1 LTVTVT
7 ATRSGFTTVSKTS
20 VATVKVIGSPFTTVV
35 PTISGASG
43 NTATVGT
50 TLNAVTGVWDP
61 VPTTFTYVWK
71 RTSGGVTTVISKAT
85 KSSYTAVA
93 ADLGKTITVTV
104 TGSKTFFAT
113 ESVTSESPGVLIGN
127 PT

>member
-1 LTVTVT
+1 
-7 ATRSGFTTVSKTS
+7 
-20 VATVKVIGSPFTTVV
+20 
-35 PTISGASG
+35 
-43 NTATVGT
+43 
-50 TLNAVTGVWDP
+50 VTGVWDP
-61 VPTTFTYVWK
+61 VPTAFTYVWK
-71 RTSGGVTTVISKAT
+71 RTSGGVTTAISGAT
-85 KSSYTAVA
+85 KSSYKVVA

>member
-1 LTVTVT
+1 MTVTVT

-20 VATVKVIGSPFTTVV
+20 VATVKVIGAPFTTVV

-43 NTATVGT
+43 NTAAVGT
-50 TLNAVTGVWDP
+50 ILNAVTGVWDP
-61 VPTTFTYVWK
+61 VPAFTYVWK

-104 TGSKTFFAT
+104 TGIKTLFAT
-113 ESVTSESPGVLIGN
+113 TSVTSESPGVLIGSA
-127 PT
+127 T